1 MPWRRA
7 RLLVVGEGRAGKTA
21 LLRALRNL
29 PFQHTPSTAGIAT
42 SDVET
47 TNIHQWVELHDT
59 EYEKVRALGVTSCD
73 IVATVLI
80 PLHFNC
86 NSTKPP
92 PVHSLRAQAV
102 ARLVA
107 RFRHAEA
114 QLQKVFD
121 TRAEDE
127 GALRQALEEAQA
139 AGLTPGVS
147 DVVNKVLGHLRKAIL
162 YLRVL
167 CV

>member
-1 MPWRRA
+1 MWRQP
-7 RLLVVGEGRAGKTA
+7 TY
-21 LLRALRNL
+21 
-29 PFQHTPSTAGIAT
+29 T
-42 SDVET
+42 S
-47 TNIHQWVELHDT
+47 QWVEMHDT
-59 EYEKVRALGVTSCD
+59 EYEKVRALGVTSCVET
-73 IVATVLI
+73 VATVLI
-80 PLHFNC
+80 PLRFNC

-114 QLQKVFD
+114 QLQEVFD

-127 GALRQALEEAQA
+127 GALRRALEEAEA

-147 DVVNKVLGHLRKAIL
+147 DVVRKVQDHLYKAIL
-162 YLRVL
+162 YMRVL
-167 CV
+167 CVQRV